1 MKRCLYILL
10 ALLLLTGNSLYAQQL
25 KMQGRVTDADTGKPI
40 EFATILLSYNNLWAI
55 SNDKGHFSMKGIS
68 KGNHTITIQCMGYQ
82 KRVMYVNLQR
92 DVDDIILKLKADN
105 LKLEGVT
112 VTAKR
117 KEDENTTSYT
127 INRQTL
133 DNQQLLNLGDIATLL
148 PGGKT
153 VNPSLMNDN
162 RLSLRSSGQEKG
174 NASFGTAIEVD
185 GLRLDNNA
193 TLGETMGA
201 STRTVSAS
209 NIESVEIITGIPS
222 VEYGDLSNG
231 IVKVN
236 TRRGKSP
243 FIIEGS
249 LNQHTSQ
256 LAVNKGFDLGHGIL
270 NASLEHAR
278 SFSNAASP
286 HTAYQRN
293 IMSLNYMQVLMPETT
308 PLTIHASITGNV
320 GGYNSKAD
328 PDEVGHDYHKV
339 RDNALRTHFDLQW
352 LVNRSWIT
360 NLQLSGSFSLSD
372 RKSEDYTHTSS
383 ASTLPY
389 LHGTEEGYFMA
400 QDYAANSMQPII
412 LGPTGYWYVR
422 AYNDS
427 KPMSWSLKTKADWN
441 HRTHWMRGR
450 LVAGAQYAG
459 SQNQGRGTYYAD
471 MATAPTWREYRYDR
485 LPAMHNLA
493 LYAEEK
499 LIVPTAR
506 WSTLE
511 LTAGLRDDI
520 TMISGSDYG
529 TVSSL
534 SPRVNGRYIFWR
546 RRNQRWV
553 SHLEMHAGWG
563 KSVKLPSFQV
573 LYPAPSYTDREV
585 FAATSD
591 ANNRTYRA
599 YHITPQKAL
608 YNSDLRWQYTKQ
620 ADLGV
625 EMNIKGTQV
634 SLSAFSHRTDRSY
647 TAITD
652 YTPFSYHFTPT
663 ANYDVIA
670 AENRQFSIDRQTG
683 VVTMRDASGGV
694 APMTLD
700 GVERKT
706 FATRTTYVNAHTP
719 IRRYGL
725 EWVIDFARIKTLSTS
740 IRLDGNYYYYKGID
754 ETLFADIPQG
764 VNSYQSDNQLYQYVG
779 YYRGSNAI
787 AAGST
792 ANATVSNGALSHQ
805 VNQNIT
811 ITTHIPKIRL
821 IVSLRLESSLYNYH
835 RSLSELSSGSR
846 GYMLDEPT
854 SYSGE
859 PYDGNSQ
866 NKYMV
871 IYPEYYTTWDAPQ
884 EMIHFTDKF
893 LWAKDHDPVLYND
906 LSKLVVRSNYAYT
919 MNPNRLSAYYS
930 ANLSVTKEMGD
941 HISLSFYANNFFNT
955 MKKVHSSQTH
965 LDTSLFASG
974 YVPNYYYGLSLRLKM

>member
-10 ALLLLTGNSLYAQQL
+10 AFLLLTGNSLYAQQL

-92 DVDDIILKLKADN
+92 DVDDIILKLKVDN

-308 PLTIHASITGNV
+308 PLTIHAGITGNV

-459 SQNQGRGTYYAD
+459 SQNLGRGTYYAD

-634 SLSAFSHRTDRSY
+634 SLSAFSHRTNRSY

-663 ANYDVIA
+663 ANYDAIA

-846 GYMLDEPT
+846 GYMLDDPT

-884 EMIHFTDKF
+884 EMIPFADKF

-955 MKKVHSSQTH
+955 MKQVHSSQTH